1 MINKLVHLTI
11 KNNPVDHLPRI
22 QHLIVN
28 VMPCLKVIGERVVF
42 VEERAPGLLEARNNV
57 YIDGEIMDG
66 WRIKDN
72 S

>member
-1 MINKLVHLTI
+1 
-11 KNNPVDHLPRI
+11 
-22 QHLIVN
+22 
-28 VMPCLKVIGERVVF
+28 MPCLKVIGERVVF